1 LSGCSYYTETFESLA
16 PPYESADAY
25 KKTTLKESTS
35 ADVLAVIT
43 RDDELLSQSKSVVA
57 SQGIK
62 KKGHKLWLTMV
73 AFDENA
79 LTARLK
85 CFFIVDEKAES
96 VPFITRRR
104 LDFDIETVVDSKVL
118 EEPYA
123 NENARRIAILEDV
136 LEQIRSDKGEVAPD
150 NKMIEICG
158 GLINQTLTT
167 ILQKLKDSPVLATK
181 LSSKNGLGFEHITIG
196 KGTIVMNIT
205 DDIAAVRV
213 RSGGFVWGSEDP
225 FSLEE

>member
-1 LSGCSYYTETFESLA
+1 METAESLL

-25 KKTTLKESTS
+25 NKTEMKESTS
-35 ADVLAVIT
+35 ADVLGAIT
-43 RDDELLSQSKSVVA
+43 KEDELLSQSKSVVA

-73 AFDENA
+73 TFDENTSMA
-79 LTARLK
+79 KRK

-104 LDFDIETVVDSKVL
+104 LDFDIETVLEGKVL

-123 NENARRIAILEDV
+123 NENARRIAILSKV
-136 LEQIRSDKGEVAPD
+136 LEDTRRDIDEVAPD
-150 NKMIEICG
+150 NKMIVICG
-158 GLINQTLTT
+158 GLINQTLSTV
-167 ILQKLKDSPVLATK
+167 LQKLKDSPVLATK
-181 LSSKNGLGFEHITIG
+181 LSGKSGLGFEHITIG
-196 KGTIVMNIT
+196 KGKIVMNVT

-213 RSGGFVWGSEDP
+213 RSGGFVWGPEDP